1 VQHIKTAHT
10 ELNNAPHV
18 LAIKHTAV
26 LERLFLAA
34 VVLKLRSTGIECI
47 PFQDVADRFEGLCRS
62 TLGLQT
68 RQQPSRS
75 EVRDM
80 CHRLARIQILALE
93 NTNNEPS
100 IRMNVMVEDAVDAI
114 RQNEDDNDAIKI
126 ANVLGGF

>member
-1 VQHIKTAHT
+1 
-10 ELNNAPHV
+10 
-18 LAIKHTAV
+18 
-26 LERLFLAA
+26 
-34 VVLKLRSTGIECI
+34 
-47 PFQDVADRFEGLCRS
+47 
-62 TLGLQT
+62 
-68 RQQPSRS
+68 
-75 EVRDM
+75 M